1 MTSKK
6 SQRYF
11 DSGFWPHLLL
21 DLDES
26 AYYFVATKQATFTTY
41 ITQRQEYHKKK
52 AESSDFKLFQS
63 KIVSIG
69 NMPQSDKEIL
79 INDMEDMN

>member
-1 MTSKK
+1 MNQHITLLQQNK
-6 SQRYF
+6 
-11 DSGFWPHLLL
+11 LLL
-21 DLDES
+21 RLTLLKDKS
-26 AYYFVATKQATFTTY
+26 
-41 ITQRQEYHKKK
+41 IIRKK